1 MLAEAAREELE
12 GCWEE
17 DNRRIGFDG
26 MAVQQR
32 KDAFS

>member
-1 MLAEAAREELE
+1 MEISHKMLAEAAREELE

-26 MAVQQR
+26 MDGQ
-32 KDAFS
+32 